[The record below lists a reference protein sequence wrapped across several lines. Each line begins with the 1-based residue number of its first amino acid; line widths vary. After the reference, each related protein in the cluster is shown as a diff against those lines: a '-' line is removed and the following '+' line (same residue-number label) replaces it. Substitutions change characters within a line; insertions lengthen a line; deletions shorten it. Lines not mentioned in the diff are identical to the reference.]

1 MFVRLFDT
9 VERLYVKKCI
19 GDMFARAIVASLTR
33 TKGRVHFGARFQNK
47 KSLEV
52 DIPSSVFCRRNW
64 LSFILK

>member
-33 TKGRVHFGARFQNK
+33 TKAAYTSALDFKIKSHYKLTFHLLFFVGAVG
-47 KSLEV
+47 LA
-52 DIPSSVFCRRNW
+52 
-64 LSFILK
+64 SF